1 MNTGIGGRTVRFW
14 VWLLPHLA
22 ALDPMGAACAAV
34 PFEEID
40 SSRLAEPAGG
50 QDHDRPGVV
59 IQASFRPAEANR

>member
-1 MNTGIGGRTVRFW
+1 
-14 VWLLPHLA
+14 
-22 ALDPMGAACAAV
+22 MGAACAAV